1 MFKMLQSFPGF
12 STNDVNMLI
21 NRWVNGLCFSAS
33 GYRLVWLKQLS
44 CSMLR
49 LSKIALTHF
58 KNYEFVSFD
67 FTARVTG
74 ICGLNGMGKTNLLD
88 AIYYCCFTKSYFTS
102 SDQMNVGFGKD
113 GFRLEGSFANSNE
126 GLKVVCINRG
136 TGKKEFYLN
145 DVQYE
150 KLSRHIGLL
159 PTVMIAPDD
168 IEIITGGSEE
178 RRKLIDAIICQL
190 DAEYLQQLMIY
201 NKVLQQRNSLLKQFA
216 ERGSNDET
224 LLQILDG
231 QLISPGNYV
240 FEKRK
245 IFTQQL
251 IPLVQNFYRQIAE
264 NDEQVRISYES
275 KLAQQPFEKLLL
287 QNRDRDR
294 YLQRTNAGVH
304 KDDLLFELN
313 GQPFKSIASQGQRK
327 SLLFAIKLAEYEVM
341 RLGKGF
347 APLLLLDDVFEKL
360 DDNRMKNLLNWVCN
374 QNEGQVFITDTHR
387 ERLEKA
393 FEQLKVDG
401 QIIEL

>member
-1 MFKMLQSFPGF
+1 
-12 STNDVNMLI
+12 
-21 NRWVNGLCFSAS
+21 
-33 GYRLVWLKQLS
+33 
-44 CSMLR
+44 MLR
-49 LSKIALTHF
+49 LSKISLTHF
-58 KNYEFVSFD
+58 KNYEFEAFD
-67 FTARVTG
+67 FYSRVTG
-74 ICGLNGMGKTNLLD
+74 ICGLNGKGKTNLLD
-88 AIYYCCFTKSYFTS
+88 AIYYCCFTKSYFTG
-102 SDQMNVGFGKD
+102 SDQLNVAFGKD
-113 GFRLEGSFANSNE
+113 GFRLEGNFANNND
-126 GLKVVCINRG
+126 LMKVVCINRG
-136 TGKKEFYLN
+136 TGKKELYLN
-145 DVQYE
+145 DVLYE
-150 KLSRHIGLL
+150 KLSKHIGLL

-216 ERGSNDET
+216 EKGKTDEA
-224 LLQILDG
+224 LLQVLDQ
-231 QLISPGNYV
+231 QLITPGNYV

-245 IFTQQL
+245 TFTQQL
-251 IPLVQNFYRQIAE
+251 IPLVQDFYKQIAE
-264 NDEQVRISYES
+264 NDELIRISYES
-275 KLAQQPFEKLLL
+275 KLFQQPFENLLI

-294 YLQRTNAGVH
+294 YLQRTNAGIH

-341 RLGKGF
+341 RMGKGF

-360 DDNRMKNLLNWVCN
+360 DDNRMKNLLHWVCN

-393 FEQLKVDG
+393 FETLNVDG
-401 QIIEL
+401 QIIELG